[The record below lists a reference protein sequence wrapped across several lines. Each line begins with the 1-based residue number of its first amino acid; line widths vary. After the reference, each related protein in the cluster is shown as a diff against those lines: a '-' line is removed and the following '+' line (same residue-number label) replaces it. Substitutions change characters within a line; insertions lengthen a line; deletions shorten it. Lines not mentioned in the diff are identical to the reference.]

1 MKIRIDEDII
11 NKNQVQEIL
20 ETQEVQNFFQEVLGS
35 WEFTE
40 DHRNHC
46 MCGGFQPINLSSH
59 FNLGRGVDVILDPQT
74 EIVWVEKI

>member
-35 WEFTE
+35 WEFIE
-40 DHRNHC
+40 DNRNHC
-46 MCGGFQPINLSSH
+46 MCGGLQSINLSSH
-59 FNLGRGVDVILDPQT
+59 FNFEGIDVVLDPQT